1 MGTYHGGGVVPLPPC
16 GGGVGFVCV
25 VGVGFLSL
33 INKLGMEHIMV
44 VGLSPSPCEG
54 RVGLVWL
61 GLESLEMN
69 LVI

>member
-1 MGTYHGGGVVPLPPC
+1 MGTYHGGELSPSPL

-33 INKLGMEHIMV
+33 INKSGMEHIMV